1 MTASRATSVLA
12 AAFLL
17 AGCRDWRSRVEPGRA
32 AAEPVQEALDGT
44 PPIDLEVKGYRVRLL
59 PRATYRITGYA
70 VETSRQLLDEWD
82 FVVPMD
88 VALVWGPVADP
99 EALAHLEFHLS
110 RRYVS
115 YWWDG
120 ALPAAARAALAT
132 HVANN
137 HLIPATDE
145 VASEIGRIRAGD
157 LVTLR
162 GRLVDLEI
170 RDAEGREKW
179 KARTSLTRSDVGSGA
194 CEQIWVESAEVE
206 RP

>member
-1 MTASRATSVLA
+1 VTASRAGALCA
-12 AAFLL
+12 AALL
-17 AGCRDWRSRVEPGRA
+17 LGGCRDWRSRVEPGRA
-32 AAEPVQEALDGT
+32 AAEPAQEALDGA
-44 PPIDLEVKGYRVRLL
+44 PPIDLEVKGWRVRLQ

-99 EALAHLEFHLS
+99 GVLAHLKFHLS

-115 YWWDG
+115 WWYDG
-120 ALPAAARAALAT
+120 ALPAATQVALPT
-132 HVANN
+132 HIANN
-137 HLIPATDE
+137 HLIPASDE
-145 VASEIGRIRAGD
+145 VASELSRIRTGD

-170 RDAEGREKW
+170 RDAEGRERW
-179 KARTSLTRSDVGSGA
+179 RARTSLTRDDVGSGA
-194 CEQIWVESAEVE
+194 CEQIWVESAEVD

>member
-1 MTASRATSVLA
+1 VTAARASLLLA
-12 AAFLL
+12 AALPL
-17 AGCRDWRSRVEPGRA
+17 AGCRDWRAHVEPGRA
-32 AAEPVQEALDGT
+32 AAEPVQEDLAGA

-99 EALAHLEFHLS
+99 EALAHLKFHLS

-120 ALPAAARAALAT
+120 DLPAAARAALAT

-137 HLIPATDE
+137 HLIPANDE
-145 VASEIGRIRAGD
+145 VAAEIGRIRAGD

-170 RDAEGREKW
+170 RDAEGRERW
-179 KARTSLTRSDVGSGA
+179 KARTSLSRSDVGSGA
-194 CEQIWVESAEVE
+194 CEQIWLESAEVE

>member
-1 MTASRATSVLA
+1 MTAARAIPALA
-12 AAFLL
+12 AALLL
-17 AGCRDWRSRVEPGRA
+17 AGCRDWRSRVDPGRA
-32 AAEPVQEALDGT
+32 AAEPVQEALDGA

-59 PRATYRITGYA
+59 PRAAYRITGYA

-99 EALAHLEFHLS
+99 AALAHLKFHLS

-120 ALPAAARAALAT
+120 ELSAAARAALAT

-137 HLIPATDE
+137 HLIPATEE
-145 VASEIGRIRAGD
+145 VAEEIGRIHVGD

-162 GRLVDLEI
+162 GQLVDLEI
-170 RDAEGREKW
+170 RDAEGRERW

-194 CEQIWVESAEVE
+194 CEQIWVQSAEVE